1 MVLTLVL
8 CSQEFGLERPDVRE
22 HRTPAKKNRTSTKLG
37 ATEEQDEDADVETE
51 ATSTVTGSP
60 PHETKIRLISRGVED
75 LTWKRK
81 DAKMRESSEEKEEK
95 QKSQIEANSNAEPES
110 EPAIDSQMEPQSSE
124 SETVPPVRVLADN
137 PPLVYDEEM
146 DDHAGAADPAEKPP
160 GSEPTAPESEP
171 TVATPLAADGTA
183 PRSSSPPA
191 VAVGERDAS
200 DSDPDQDKAA
210 RLKRKLGD
218 RTASEQ
224 LVVDRAK
231 GPTVVGKRSRDDE
244 EDGKD
249 ANPRETK
256 RPTPPPDEDEKQG
269 RKGTKSPRKTSK
281 ERKPAAAS
289 SPASATAPAAVSTP
303 KPVNTA

>member
-8 CSQEFGLERPDVRE
+8 CSQEFGPERHDVKE

-51 ATSTVTGSP
+51 ATSIVTGSP
-60 PHETKIRLISRGVED
+60 PHETKIRQISRGVED
-75 LTWKRK
+75 LNWKRK
-81 DAKMRESSEEKEEK
+81 DAKMRDSSEEKEDK
-95 QKSQIEANSNAEPES
+95 QKSQIEAILNAEPES
-110 EPAIDSQMEPQSSE
+110 EPATDSQMEPES
-124 SETVPPVRVLADN
+124 SETVPPVQVLADN
-137 PPLVYDEEM
+137 PPLVYDEDM

-160 GSEPTAPESEP
+160 GSEPTAPESKP
-171 TVATPLAADGTA
+171 AVATALAADGTA

-191 VAVGERDAS
+191 AAAGERDAS

-224 LVVDRAK
+224 LVADRAK

-269 RKGTKSPRKTSK
+269 TKGTKSPRKTSK

-289 SPASATAPAAVSTP
+289 SSASATAPAAVSTP
-303 KPVNTA
+303 KPVNTT